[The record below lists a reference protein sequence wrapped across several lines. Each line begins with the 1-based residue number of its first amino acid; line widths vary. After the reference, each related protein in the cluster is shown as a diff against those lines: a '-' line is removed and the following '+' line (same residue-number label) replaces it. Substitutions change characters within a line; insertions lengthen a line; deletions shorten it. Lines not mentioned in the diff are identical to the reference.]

1 MGVIVSQI
9 QSIINDPFY
18 AKASRDFH
26 RMLAKDF
33 FISYFLSF
41 IYNHKNYR
49 RLIFYG
55 GTCSRVV
62 YGLERISEDIDL
74 DNSDGVDLTNLADEL
89 VEYIKHNLQINGA
102 DVYCQKGEWG
112 IQRWTVRMPIM
123 KELGLSPNPTEKLH
137 LKIEISRHQQIRD
150 VEVTP
155 VLRHGQTM
163 AIRHFDEA
171 SLFSGKIIACLER
184 EWKKNGKDGI
194 KIKGRDY
201 FDLIWFM
208 SRRVKPN
215 EKKLA
220 RDAKKTYTMQSAMQA
235 LGKKIKLISKED
247 LLKDLQPFFPQPVFV
262 EEWVK
267 NFKEFFERYA
277 AFYKTAA

>member
-1 MGVIVSQI
+1 MGLII
-9 QSIINDPFY
+9 QQLQAIIEEPLY
-18 AKASRDFH
+18 AKASIDFR

-33 FISYFLSF
+33 FISYFLAF
-41 IYNHKNYR
+41 IYNHKDYR
-49 RLIFYG
+49 KLVFYG
-55 GTCSRVV
+55 GTCSRVI
-62 YGLERISEDIDL
+62 YGSERISEDIDL
-74 DNSDGVDLTNLADEL
+74 DNSEGMDLTNLADEL
-89 VEYIKHNLQINGA
+89 AKYAQHRLQIRGV

-137 LKIEISRHQQIRD
+137 LKIEVSRHQQIRN
-150 VEVTP
+150 VAVTP

-184 EWKKNGKDGI
+184 EWKRNGNDGV

-208 SRRVKPN
+208 SRQVKPN
-215 EKKLA
+215 KEKLLK
-220 RDAKKTYTMQSAMQA
+220 DAKKPYTVQSAMRS
-235 LGKKIKLISKED
+235 LSKKIKLLRKED
-247 LLKDLQPFFPQPVFV
+247 ILKDLQPFFPEPVFV

-267 NFKEFFERYA
+267 NFKEFYNRYA